1 MYNWITLLYIC
12 RNEHN
17 TVNQLYINQINFF
30 LNVGLIDVGSKPFT
44 PQDCFGYSG
53 VFVIPYKF

>member
-12 RNEHN
+12 KNEHN

-30 LNVGLIDVGSKPFT
+30 KMSD
-44 PQDCFGYSG
+44 
-53 VFVIPYKF
+53 